1 MYTLTT
7 WALWLVAAAA
17 IGLVVGWLLG
27 RLLPARGGGAPA
39 PEPGGDESHDD
50 EDEADEDDAER
61 EAIVGGDDTPP
72 PTPVPTPVMVTVVD
86 SNLEA
91 EHYAVLTR
99 LEQMTAER
107 DELRRELRKRRAEP
121 VTADVA
127 PAPGPQAAA
136 TPSPANGDAERLAG
150 ELRVRLWNA
159 EATITEL
166 RERLRAAEGEGAGA

>member
-1 MYTLTT
+1 MKYTLTT
-7 WALWLVAAAA
+7 WAVWLVAAAA

-27 RLLPARGGGAPA
+27 RLRPARGGGVPA
-39 PEPGGDESHDD
+39 TDVAGAEPHRGP
-50 EDEADEDDAER
+50 DDADLL
-61 EAIVGGDDTPP
+61 AADGGDDTPQP
-72 PTPVPTPVMVTVVD
+72 VPVPTPVTVTVVD

-107 DELRRELRKRRAEP
+107 DDLRRELRKRRAEP
-121 VTADVA
+121 APAAVVTAA
-127 PAPGPQAAA
+127 GPQQR
-136 TPSPANGDAERLAG
+136 TVPNPANADAERLAS

-166 RERLRAAEGEGAGA
+166 RERLRTAEGEGTGA